1 MSIDDG
7 SQLRDFFSQ
16 EWAAAQGTF
25 SETPEEIRVDGANGL
40 APDFLVQVRALKHYL
55 TEHALGILE
64 IHGQFQSSP
73 FNLATVEHT
82 DIEDEPVRVI
92 VKKCS
97 TPEWRYFLSIA
108 GFEGWLARLGADKD
122 QPPSRQCVWI
132 AQPVEAFS
140 TYLFAVKSFGSDK
153 ALPKVAVLPEKPWK
167 LVRDLT
173 HKKTPISMAPWL
185 LVEDPPLGSCAAYDA
200 WRIQAAK
207 QLAFCLP
214 AEVRTGDGELEAL
227 FKGGR
232 TIPLKIEEITY
243 TLTDYLLFSEAC
255 HWVYGT
261 PREAETKFLL
271 LNNHIAVNWELGQSW
286 PGGAR
291 KVLSNSLIGAKEA
304 FAFHLLDQ
312 SKEAV
317 KGLGDLRK
325 GLQEEVAKTQTS
337 SRDLISAVW
346 RDFAIAGVL
355 LALKTPGMVALESS
369 VIRPIYLATA
379 LLLLLSV
386 LMSGWSA
393 CHFNRLADLSR
404 KDWRNKLYSFLSDSD
419 WQQLVES
426 QIHAGRAAFWRT
438 WSICLLLYTMI
449 SIYMIGVAFPDVY
462 PATLEVLAYLGNFG
476 YNALSH
482 APIWV
487 M

>member
-1 MSIDDG
+1 MSIDNG
-7 SQLRDFFSQ
+7 SHLRVFFSQ
-16 EWAAAQGTF
+16 QWASVKGTF
-25 SETPEEIRVDGANGL
+25 SETSEQIRLDGANCL
-40 APDFLVQVRALKHYL
+40 APDFLTQVRVLEHYL
-55 TEHALGILE
+55 AAHALGTLE
-64 IHGQFQSSP
+64 VHGQFQSSP
-73 FNLATVEHT
+73 FNLATVEHA
-82 DIEDEPVRVI
+82 DIEDEPIRVI
-92 VKKCS
+92 VKKNS
-97 TPEWRYFLSIA
+97 TPEWRYFLSAA
-108 GFEGWLARLGADKD
+108 GFEAWLGKLGGGKD
-122 QPPSRQCVWI
+122 QVPPRQCVWI

-140 TYLFAVKSFGSDK
+140 TYLFAIKPFGADK
-153 ALPKVAVLPEKPWK
+153 TLPDVAVHPEKPWK

-173 HKKTPISMAPWL
+173 HKKTPISLAPWL
-185 LVEDPPLGSCAAYDA
+185 LLEEPPSGPCDVYDVWRLHAA
-200 WRIQAAK
+200 R

-214 AEVRTGDGELEAL
+214 AEVRAGDGELEAL

-232 TIPLKIEEITY
+232 TIPLKIEDITY
-243 TLTDYLLFSEAC
+243 TLTDYSLFSEAC
-255 HWVYGT
+255 SWVYGT

-271 LNNHIAVNWELGQSW
+271 LNNHIAVNWEIGQNW

-346 RDFAIAGVL
+346 RDFVIAGVL
-355 LALKTPGMVALESS
+355 LALKTPGAVKLEAS

-386 LMSGWSA
+386 LISGWSA
-393 CHFNRLADLSR
+393 CRFNHLADLSR

-419 WQQLVES
+419 WKELVER
-426 QIHAGRAAFWRT
+426 QIHAGRRVFWRT
-438 WSICLLLYTMI
+438 WLICLLLYALI
-449 SIYMIGVAFPDVY
+449 SIYLIDVAFPDVY
-462 PATLEVLAYLGNFG
+462 STIKEILTRLGNFWF
-476 YNALSH
+476 NALSQFS
-482 APIWV
+482 IWA